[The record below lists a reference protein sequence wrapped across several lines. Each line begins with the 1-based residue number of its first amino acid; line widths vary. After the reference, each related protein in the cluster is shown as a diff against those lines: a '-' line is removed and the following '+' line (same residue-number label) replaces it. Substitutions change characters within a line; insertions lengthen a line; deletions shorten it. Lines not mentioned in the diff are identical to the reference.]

1 MLIGQYQH
9 NIDAKNRVIV
19 PAKFREDLGERFY
32 VTKGL
37 DGCLFVLSEEGW
49 KRLQDKIVAM
59 PMSKA
64 RQLQRFFFSGAA
76 EVEPD
81 KQGRI
86 LIPQP
91 LRDYASI
98 EKDVTFIGTGD
109 RAEIWSTECWTQF
122 NDNLTEDSIAEAMD
136 ALSFYR
142 GGQFMAFVHK
152 SVLFNETID
161 ALNIRPDGIYVDGTA
176 GGGGHS
182 GAILERLTTGTL
194 ISIDQDPDAIAF
206 VSDKFR
212 GNSCSIVRQG
222 QFSQMTEIVNSCGF
236 AAVDGVLMD
245 IGVSSYQLDTPE
257 RGFSYHH
264 DAPLDMR
271 MSQQGTSAK
280 DLVNTLPWQK
290 LAEIISR
297 YGEDKYAKSIA
308 KGIVKAREEAPIE
321 TTLQLAEIVKVSVP
335 ASVRREQGHPAR
347 KTFQALRIEVNGEL
361 EQLSKALDAAFE
373 LLKPN
378 GRLAIITFHSLEDRM
393 VKQRMNV
400 WCQGC
405 TCPPDFPICVCGNIP
420 KAKLIY
426 KKGLSPSEKELE
438 ENPRSRSARLRV
450 CEKL

>member
-1 MLIGQYQH
+1 
-9 NIDAKNRVIV
+9 
-19 PAKFREDLGERFY
+19 
-32 VTKGL
+32 
-37 DGCLFVLSEEGW
+37 
-49 KRLQDKIVAM
+49 
-59 PMSKA
+59 
-64 RQLQRFFFSGAA
+64 
-76 EVEPD
+76 
-81 KQGRI
+81 
-86 LIPQP
+86 
-91 LRDYASI
+91 
-98 EKDVTFIGTGD
+98 
-109 RAEIWSTECWTQF
+109 
-122 NDNLTEDSIAEAMD
+122 
-136 ALSFYR
+136 
-142 GGQFMAFVHK
+142 MAFVHK

-194 ISIDQDPDAIAF
+194 ISIGQDPDAIAF